1 MAISTVTA
9 LVFVDSTVED
19 YESLIRE
26 LNPDTDAIILNP
38 NRGGIAQITEV
49 LAHYCNIRSLHI
61 LSHGFPGV
69 LCLGSSLIDGDRLD
83 DYAQQLQSWSDSF
96 APQASL
102 FLYGCSVAQGAQGTA
117 FVEKLAMLTHTTIA
131 ASTTPVGSAY
141 QGGNWHLDYQTG
153 PIAEAVPFQASVM
166 RAYAY
171 TLAGRLLFQDS
182 FTGADTTE
190 RRWLSGSIIPPAS
203 GATIIGPYLTARPQ
217 PAPSIDP
224 VTGLQGLPGVPTTPP
239 APPPA
244 RVPEAVGSGALRLT
258 ENIGNQSNFVIFN
271 EALATN
277 AGLAVTF
284 DFFSY
289 GGGASGADGIS
300 FFLIDGRV
308 ARPTA
313 GGLGGSLGYA
323 QRLNNPTQNGLSGA
337 YVAIGFD
344 EFGNFANPID
354 EGDTTN
360 TPIRDG
366 GPGFRP
372 NAVTIR
378 GLGNGSTGY
387 RFIQS
392 STITGGSTL
401 ANTAIGATRDT
412 SLRTARIIFRPDGFL
427 SVEID
432 FDGGSDDFVTIIPPF
447 DIETSVDSSGFTNT
461 PVPATFKFGFGAS
474 TGGLTNFHEIRN
486 LEIRTFSTPP
496 VLEEVTLEVAVSQT
510 IRVTGLN
517 AIDPDASGSI
527 DRYIITSLPPADQG
541 TLFLLAGGV
550 LTPVTAGQRIPPNQI
565 GQLFFR
571 STGTFTGTT
580 FTYNAVDDLGV
591 TAPTP
596 ATVNFVQIDVN
607 CRPGVTRVGNDGNN
621 TLVGTRN
628 IDTLI
633 GQGGNDILLGLGCPD
648 RLFGQGGDDIMR
660 GGSGNDSLFG
670 GIGNDRMEG
679 DTGNDTLNGDDGNDV
694 GLGGLGNDILIG
706 GNGNDGLSGGVG
718 NDDMRGDAGNDR
730 LSGDSGNDRLS
741 GNDGN
746 DRLLGG
752 TGLDTLIGGTGNDT
766 VNGNAD
772 NDSIRGEAGN
782 DVLNGDDG
790 DDVISGNDG
799 NDILLGGLTGNDRM
813 NGGAGFDRLD
823 GGDGDDTIDGGS
835 ENDRIV
841 GGRGA
846 DVLIGGLGVDTIN
859 GNAGNDN
866 MRGDA
871 GNDILNG
878 NDGNDIIAGNDGND
892 ILLGAFGSDR
902 LIGGAG
908 LDRLYGGDGNDT
920 IDGGT
925 ENDRITGDSGQDV
938 LIGGLGIDTI
948 NGGDG
953 NDNMRGDAGN
963 DILNGDGGNDNI
975 VGDAG
980 NDILLG
986 GAGNDFVRG
995 FVGNDRLYGGLGNDT
1010 VDGGDGNDRVL
1021 GDAGIDIV
1029 IGGLGDD
1036 TAVGGN
1042 DNDDMRGDAG
1052 DDVINGQAG
1061 NDRVSG
1067 NDGNDILLG
1076 GAGDDRLVGFA
1087 GNDRLYGGIGSDALN
1102 GGTGNDELEGFAGAD
1117 TLTGGVGADVFVN
1130 YGNTIA
1136 EALTNSTATA
1146 TDRISDFDANQGDRF
1161 RITNVNRVQFFPAGL
1176 FNAGAVTG
1184 ATLVQAA
1191 TAAYANKNRTTP
1203 AREALRAN
1211 EAVFFFWQG
1220 QTFMSVNNTV
1230 SAFSATDDLLVNVTN
1245 IQFRA
1250 GDAGRGVLNVLNYFG
1265 A

>member
-1 MAISTVTA
+1 MAISTIPA
-9 LVFVDSTVED
+9 LVFVDPTVED
-19 YESLIRE
+19 YQSLIRE

-38 NRGGIAQITEV
+38 DQGGIAQITEV

-83 DYAQQLQSWSDSF
+83 AYADQLQSWNRSLV
-96 APQASL
+96 PQASL
-102 FLYGCSVAQGAQGTA
+102 FLYGCNVAQGAQGAA
-117 FVEKLAMLTHTTIA
+117 FVEKLAMLTDTTVA
-131 ASTTPVGSAY
+131 ASTTPVGSIH
-141 QGGNWHLDYQTG
+141 QGGNWNLDYQTG
-153 PIAEAVPFQASVM
+153 PLAEGIPFNSSAM
-166 RAYAY
+166 RAYAS

-182 FTGADTTE
+182 FTGTDTTE
-190 RRWLSGSIIPPAS
+190 RRWLSGSITGGS
-203 GATIIGPYLTARPQ
+203 SVGPYLTARPQ
-217 PAPSIDP
+217 PAPSIG
-224 VTGLQGLPGVPTTPP
+224 TGGQGLPGVPTTPP

-244 RVPEAVGSGALRLT
+244 RTPEPVGSGALRLT
-258 ENIGNQSNFVIFN
+258 ENVGNQSNFVIFN
-271 EALATN
+271 QALATD
-277 AGLAVTF
+277 AGLDVTF

-289 GGGASGADGIS
+289 GGGTSGADGIS
-300 FFLIDGRV
+300 FFLIDGRE
-308 ARPTA
+308 ATPTA

-323 QRLNNPTQNGLSGA
+323 QRLNNPPQNGLSRG

-354 EGDTTN
+354 EGDVTN

-378 GLGNGSTGY
+378 GLGNGTTGY

-392 STITGGSTL
+392 STITGGNTL
-401 ANTAIGATRDT
+401 ANTDPGATRDA
-412 SLRTARIIFRPDGFL
+412 SRRTARIIFRPDGFL

-432 FDGGSDDFVTIIPPF
+432 FDGGTDDLVTVIPPF
-447 DIETSVDSSGFTNT
+447 DIETAVDSSGFTNT
-461 PVPATFKFGFGAS
+461 PVPPTFKFGFGAS
-474 TGGLTNFHEIRN
+474 TGGFTNFHEIRN
-486 LEIRTFSTPP
+486 LEIRTFSLPP
-496 VLEEVTLEVAVSQT
+496 LLEEVSLEVAVNQT

-517 AIDPDASGSI
+517 AIDPDPSGGI
-527 DRYIITSLPPADQG
+527 VNYVIERLPPPSQG
-541 TLFLLAGGV
+541 TLFLLTGGV
-550 LTPVTAGQRIPPNQI
+550 LTPVTAGQPIPPNQI
-565 GQLFFR
+565 NQLFFR
-571 STGTFTGTT
+571 SSGIFSGTT
-580 FTYNAVDDLGV
+580 FTYNAIDNLGV
-591 TAPTP
+591 TAPIP
-596 ATVNFVQIDVN
+596 ATVNLLLSDTPCF
-607 CRPGVTRVGNDGNN
+607 PGVTRVGNNANN
-621 TLVGTRN
+621 TLIGTRN

-633 GQGGNDILLGLGCPD
+633 GLGGNDILLGLGCPD
-648 RLFGQGGDDIMR
+648 RLFGQAGDDILR
-660 GGSGNDSLFG
+660 GGTGDDRLFG

-679 DTGNDTLNGDDGNDV
+679 DNGNDFLNGEDGNDV

-706 GNGNDGLSGGVG
+706 GNGNDTLSGGAG
-718 NDDMRGDAGNDR
+718 NDDIRGDAGDDR

-746 DRLLGG
+746 DRLFGG
-752 TGLDTLIGGTGNDT
+752 TGRDTLVGGAGNDT
-766 VNGNAD
+766 INGNAD
-772 NDSIRGEAGN
+772 NDIIRGDAGN
-782 DVLNGDDG
+782 DVLNGNDG

-823 GGDGDDTIDGGS
+823 GGDGDDTLDGGS
-835 ENDRIV
+835 GNDRIV

-846 DVLIGGLGVDTIN
+846 DVLIGGLGDDTIN

-871 GNDILNG
+871 GDDIING

-892 ILLGAFGSDR
+892 ILLGAFGNDR

-925 ENDRITGDSGQDV
+925 ENDRITGDGGADV
-938 LIGGLGIDTI
+938 LIGGLGNDTI

-953 NDNMRGDAGN
+953 NDNIRGDAGD
-963 DILNGDGGNDNI
+963 DILNGDGGNDTI
-975 VGDAG
+975 VGNDG

-986 GAGNDFVRG
+986 AAGNDFIRG
-995 FVGNDRLYGGLGNDT
+995 AAGNDRLYGGQGNDT
-1010 VDGGDGNDRVL
+1010 LDGGDGNDRMV
-1021 GDAGIDIV
+1021 GDAGIDIM

-1036 TAVGGN
+1036 TMAGGG

-1052 DDVINGQAG
+1052 DDVMNGQAG
-1061 NDRVSG
+1061 NDRISG
-1067 NDGNDILLG
+1067 NDGNDILIG
-1076 GAGDDRLVGFA
+1076 GAGDDRLVGGA
-1087 GNDRLYGGIGSDALN
+1087 GNDRLYGGIGNDILN
-1102 GGTGNDELEGFAGAD
+1102 GGAGNDELEGSQGAD
-1117 TLTGGVGADVFVN
+1117 TLVGGAGANVFVFL
-1130 YGNTIA
+1130 GDTIPQ
-1136 EALTNSTATA
+1136 ALTTSNATA
-1146 TDRISDFDANQGDRF
+1146 TDRIVDFDANKGDRF
-1161 RITNVNRVQFFPAGL
+1161 RVTTNSRVPAFPTGL
-1176 FNAGAVTG
+1176 FNAGSVSG
-1184 ATLVQAA
+1184 ANLVQAA

-1211 EAVFFFWQG
+1211 EALFFFWQG
-1220 QTFMSVNNTV
+1220 QTFMSMNNSV
-1230 SAFSATDDLLVNVTN
+1230 AAFSATDDLLVNVTN
-1245 IQFRA
+1245 IQFRP